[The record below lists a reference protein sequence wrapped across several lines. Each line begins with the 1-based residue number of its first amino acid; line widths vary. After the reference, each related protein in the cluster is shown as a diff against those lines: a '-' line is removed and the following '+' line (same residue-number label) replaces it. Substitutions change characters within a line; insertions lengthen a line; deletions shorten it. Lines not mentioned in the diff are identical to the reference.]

1 MARTTQMEINDL
13 AVRLM
18 DGGLPERSARIEAER
33 IAGVIQSNGYDLG
46 YAEAKRKVLN
56 ALAGKEA

>member
-18 DGGLPERSARIEAER
+18 DGGLPERSAHIEAKR
-33 IAGVIQSNGYDLG
+33 IADVIHRNGYDLG
-46 YAEAKRKVLN
+46 YADAKRKVLD
-56 ALAGKEA
+56 ALTGKEA